1 MASAAQLTLTL
12 PALPEGWA
20 GEKGFKAIGPL
31 SGASQRSIEP
41 VGPHFLAHARRSR
54 HNRTFSEDD
63 RLQAQENVKKI
74 EDGDEGEESEP
85 EDPMMFQM
93 QAKDWKTQD
102 HYKVL
107 GLSKY
112 RYRATEEQ
120 IKKAHRKKVLKHHP
134 DKKAAQGRAED
145 DQFFKCIQKA
155 TEVLLDPAKRRQYDS
170 VDEEAN
176 AEPPT
181 KKQLQK
187 GDYYKLWGRVFKS
200 EARFSRNHPVPTLGD
215 VNSTREHVEDF
226 YNFWYNFDSWR
237 SFEYLD
243 EDVPDDNENRD
254 QKRHVE
260 RKNANARK
268 KKKVEDNA
276 RLRKLLDD
284 CSASDERIKRFRQE
298 ANAAKNKKRLEKEAA
313 ERQAA
318 EEARAKAEAEAQAA
332 READEKAK
340 ADRDAA
346 KKAKEAAKNA
356 VKKNKRVLKASV
368 KEANYFSST
377 SDAASAAQIDA
388 VLADVELVQSKME
401 PDEMA
406 SLASKLGGLS
416 VADEIKAVWAAEAR
430 RLVDAGK
437 VKDGEAKTLL

>member
-1 MASAAQLTLTL
+1 MATAAQITMTL
-12 PALPEGWA
+12 PALPGGWA

-31 SGASQRSIEP
+31 SGASQRTIEP

-74 EDGDEGEESEP
+74 EDGDESDESEP
-85 EDPMMFQM
+85 EDPMISQ
-93 QAKDWKTQD
+93 TQD

-155 TEVLLDPAKRRQYDS
+155 TEVLLDPVKRRQYDS

-200 EARFSRNHPVPTLGD
+200 EARFSRTHPVPTLGD

-284 CSASDERIKRFRQE
+284 CSAGDERIKRFRQE
-298 ANAAKNKKRLEKEAA
+298 ANAAKNKKRLEKEEA
-313 ERQAA
+313 ERRAA
-318 EEARAKAEAEAQAA
+318 DEAKARAEAEAEAA
-332 READEKAK
+332 READQKAK
-340 ADRDAA
+340 ADRETA

-356 VKKNKRVLKASV
+356 VKKNKRVLKGSV
-368 KEANYFSST
+368 KDANYFAGDT
-377 SDAASAAQIDA
+377 AASPAQIDA
-388 VLADVELVQSKME
+388 VLGDVELLQGRME
-401 PDEMA
+401 PDEIA
-406 SLASKLGGLS
+406 ALAAKLGGLT
-416 VADEIKAVWAAEAR
+416 VAGEIKNVWAAEAS
-430 RLVDAGK
+430 RLVEAGK
-437 VKDGEAKTLL
+437 VKDGEAKTMQ